1 MFMPKGV
8 VMVEPNATGGNTGI
22 SDDAASGLAY
32 LTFIPAIIFLV
43 VAPFN
48 TNPKVKSHAWQ
59 SIFLTVAWFAAW
71 VILTVLAFVP
81 FVGWILLPIH
91 LLLFLALFIVWL
103 ICIIKAFQGG
113 KFVIPIIGPLA
124 QKQAGA

>member
-1 MFMPKGV
+1 MPD
-8 VMVEPNATGGNTGI
+8 PNATGANSGL

-48 TNPKVKSHAWQ
+48 TNPKVKFHAWQ
-59 SIFLTVAWFAAW
+59 SIFLAACW
-71 VILTVLAFVP
+71 VGVWIISMVLAFVP
-81 FVGWILLPIH
+81 VAGWIILPLFH
-91 LLLFLALFIVWL
+91 LVAALLLFILWL

-124 QKQAGA
+124 EKQAGA

>member
-1 MFMPKGV
+1 MAD
-8 VMVEPNATGGNTGI
+8 PNATGANAGL

-32 LTFIPAIIFLV
+32 LTFVPAIIFLV

-48 TNPKVKSHAWQ
+48 TNPKIKFHAWQ
-59 SIFLTVAWFAAW
+59 SIFLAGAWFAAW
-71 VILTVLAFVP
+71 IILMILAFVP

-91 LLLFLALFIVWL
+91 LLVFLTLVIVWL
-103 ICIIKAFQGG
+103 IAIIKAFQGG
-113 KFVIPIIGPLA
+113 KFVIPIIGALA

>member
-1 MFMPKGV
+1 MAD
-8 VMVEPNATGGNTGI
+8 PNATGANTGL

-43 VAPFN
+43 VAPYN
-48 TNPKVKSHAWQ
+48 TNPKVKFHAWQ
-59 SIFLTVAWFAAW
+59 SIFLAVAWVGVW
-71 VILTVLAFVP
+71 IISMVLAFIPVA
-81 FVGWILLPIH
+81 GWIILPLFH
-91 LLLFLALFIVWL
+91 LVAALLLFILWL
-103 ICIIKAFQGG
+103 IAIIKAFQGG

>member
-1 MFMPKGV
+1 MAD
-8 VMVEPNATGGNTGI
+8 PNATGANSGL

-48 TNPKVKSHAWQ
+48 SNPKVKFHAWQ
-59 SIFLTVAWFAAW
+59 SIFLTAAW
-71 VILTVLAFVP
+71 IAIWIVLTILTFVP
-81 FVGWILLPIH
+81 FIGLFLLPIH
-91 LLLFLALFIVWL
+91 LVLVLGFFIVWL
-103 ICIIKAFQGG
+103 ISIIKAFQGG

-124 QKQAGA
+124 EKQAGA